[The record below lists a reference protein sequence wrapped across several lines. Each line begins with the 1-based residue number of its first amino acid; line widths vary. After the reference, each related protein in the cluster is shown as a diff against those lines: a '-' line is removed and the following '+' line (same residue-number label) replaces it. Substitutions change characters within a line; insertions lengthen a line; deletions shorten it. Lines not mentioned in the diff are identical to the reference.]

1 MDIGVLGAFLG
12 GALALLSPCGALLLP
27 AFFAS
32 TVGSGPRLALHGAVF
47 YLGLLVVLVPLGVG
61 AGALGSVFVTHRT
74 AIIVAASLIM
84 IVLGVVQ
91 ILGFGF
97 DLSRALPGSDILQS
111 QAATRAG
118 LAKTVLLGAS
128 SGVAGFCAG
137 PVLGAVLTLAA
148 ARGDVV
154 TAGLLLAVYG
164 AGMVVPLLLLASVWG
179 RLGARSRAVLRGR
192 TFTVAGREL
201 HTTSVV
207 TGLFLI
213 TVGVLFWTTNGL
225 VGMPELL
232 PTSVQ
237 SRIQS
242 GLGALSGPVVDIA
255 LFGVVV
261 VIGVVVWLRIRKRHP
276 DRCSRP
282 TPRKTVL
289 AVLGPGALVAVLIRG
304 RIRPGVS
311 SEGGS
316 AD

>member
-1 MDIGVLGAFLG
+1 
-12 GALALLSPCGALLLP
+12 
-27 AFFAS
+27 
-32 TVGSGPRLALHGAVF
+32 
-47 YLGLLVVLVPLGVG
+47 
-61 AGALGSVFVTHRT
+61 
-74 AIIVAASLIM
+74 M

-97 DLSRALPGSDILQS
+97 DLSRALPGSDMLQS
-111 QAATRAG
+111 QAATRVG

-261 VIGVVVWLRIRKRHP
+261 VIGVVVWLRIRNR
-276 DRCSRP
+276 DRGSRP

>member
-1 MDIGVLGAFLG
+1 M
-12 GALALLSPCGALLLP
+12 
-27 AFFAS
+27 
-32 TVGSGPRLALHGAVF
+32 
-47 YLGLLVVLVPLGVG
+47 LVPLVG

-74 AIIVAASLIM
+74 EIIGAASLIM

-97 DLSRALPGSDILQS
+97 DLSRALPGSDMLQS

-118 LAKTVLLGAS
+118 LVKTVLLGAS

-154 TAGLLLAVYG
+154 TAGCCWPLRRGHGG
-164 AGMVVPLLLLASVWG
+164 APAAAG
-179 RLGARSRAVLRGR
+179 LGVGTPGGRSRAVLRGR
-192 TFTVAGREL
+192 TFTAGREL

-213 TVGVLFWTTNGL
+213 AVGVLFWTTNGL
-225 VGMPELL
+225 VPKLL

-237 SRIQS
+237 SDPV
-242 GLGALSGPVVDIA
+242 GLGHCRARWSTS

-261 VIGVVVWLRIRKRHP
+261 VIGVVVWLRIRNRGR
-276 DRCSRP
+276 DRNRDRGSRP
-282 TPRKTVL
+282 TPR
-289 AVLGPGALVAVLIRG
+289 
-304 RIRPGVS
+304 
-311 SEGGS
+311 
-316 AD
+316 